1 MFVAIAGA
9 AAALTGLLFVA
20 VSINLT
26 RILEEDLGPGRGPSA
41 AARLV
46 CQTGAMSSDTK
57 DLLALMPFAGLL
69 GMGLEE
75 AGPDRVIAHLPWS
88 PQLCTSAGILHGGV
102 LMSLADTVGALVA
115 LLGLKEGETTA
126 TITSTTQMFRPVSA
140 GTVRA
145 VALPLNRGRT
155 TTTVQTSLYDDR
167 GRLVAQT
174 TQIQAIRPRS

>member
-1 MFVAIAGA
+1 
-9 AAALTGLLFVA
+9 
-20 VSINLT
+20 
-26 RILEEDLGPGRGPSA
+26 
-41 AARLV
+41 
-46 CQTGAMSSDTK
+46 MSSDTK

-140 GTVRA
+140 GSVRA